1 MKQID
6 KTIKTLE
13 FDKIR
18 ELLAGCALTAGAK
31 ELARTLEP
39 SSSEHR
45 VRETQN
51 RTADAKYLIGI
62 KGHPSFGLVKDPEEC
77 CDRADKGAV
86 LSPGELLDI
95 ANLLRTTRGLIDYI
109 KTDKRK
115 DTVLDEIFMRLI
127 ANKFLEDKITRSII
141 AEDMIADEASPELSD
156 IRRKIKQTNSKIRE
170 SLQSYISGPKYSKFL
185 RENIVTMRDGR
196 YVIPVKSEYRN
207 EIKGLIHDTSTT
219 GATVFVEP
227 MTVVEA
233 NNELRVLASKEQH
246 EIDRILSDLSA
257 GCASFGR
264 DIVLNYKNITEL
276 AFIFACGELSFKMDA
291 SEPTVRSGGYLR
303 LRRARHPLLDKKTVV
318 PIDVSLGLDYKTLVI
333 TGPNT
338 GGKTVTLKT
347 IGLLSLMVQAGL
359 QVPVESGSEFTVF
372 DDIFVDIGDEQSI
385 EQSLSTFSSH
395 MTNIVSILDGVSDNC
410 LVLADELGSGTDP
423 VEGAA
428 LAVSILDEIRARG
441 AFCAATTH
449 YSELKTYALD
459 TEGVCNA
466 SCEFDVNTLRPT
478 YRLIIGTPGKSNAF
492 EISEK
497 LGMPD
502 KIISRARDLISK
514 ENRQFESVISNL
526 ESSRIEMEKETT
538 AAKEEREAFEKYKR
552 ETEREIKRLLA
563 EAKVEK
569 QKASEKAASMVEA
582 ARASSEFVFAE
593 LDRVRKKKESENLAK
608 ELEDARRSVKTHL
621 KTSSVK
627 FDPVET
633 IKNDKYVL
641 PRALKVGDE
650 VLLVSIGAH
659 GTVLALPDKDG
670 NVEVKAGLIKTRV
683 KLKDLQLVNEEAT
696 VVSADKK
703 KMPVSG
709 YRAVVNRDFKSEIDV
724 RGENGEDAWILVD
737 KYIDEAKLAGFEN
750 IRVIHGKGTG
760 ALRSALWKF
769 FKADKR
775 VISFRAGEYG
785 EGDTGVTVVQIK

>member
-18 ELLAGCALTAGAK
+18 ELLAACALTEGAK

-45 VRETQN
+45 VKETQG
-51 RTADAKYLIGI
+51 RTADAKYLIGV
-62 KGHPSFGLVKDPEEC
+62 KGHPSFGLVKDPEEY

-95 ANLLRTTRGLIDYI
+95 ANLLRTSRGLIDYI

-115 DTVLDEIFMRLI
+115 DTVLDEIFMRLT

-170 SLQSYISGPKYSKFL
+170 SLQNYISGPKYSKFL

-233 NNELRVLASKEQH
+233 NNDLRVLAAKEQH

-257 GCASFGR
+257 GCASFGK
-264 DIVLNYKNITEL
+264 DIILNYKNITEL

-291 SEPTVRSGGYLR
+291 SEPIVRRGGYLR

-359 QVPVESGSEFTVF
+359 QVPVEAGSEFTVF
-372 DDIFVDIGDEQSI
+372 DDVFVDIGDEQSI

-395 MTNIVSILDGVSDNC
+395 MTNIVSILGGVSDNC
-410 LVLADELGSGTDP
+410 LVLVDELGSGTDP

-428 LAVSILDEIRARG
+428 LAVSILDEIRAKG

-459 TEGVCNA
+459 TDGVCNA

-497 LGMPD
+497 LGMPES
-502 KIISRARDLISK
+502 IVERARELISK

-552 ETEREIKRLLA
+552 DTEREIKRLLA
-563 EAKVEK
+563 EAKAEK
-569 QKASEKAASMVEA
+569 EKAHEKAAGMVEA

-593 LDRVRKKKESENLAK
+593 LDRVRKKKESEDLAK
-608 ELEDARRSVKTHL
+608 ELENARRSVKTHL
-621 KTSSVK
+621 KNSSVR
-627 FDPVET
+627 FDPVEK
-633 IKNDKYVL
+633 INNEKYVL
-641 PRALKVGDE
+641 PRSLKVGDE
-650 VLLVSIGAH
+650 VLIVSIGAH
-659 GTVLALPDKDG
+659 GTVLSLPDKDG

-683 KLKDLQLVNEEAT
+683 KLKDLQLVNEEPT
-696 VVSADKK
+696 VVSADK
-703 KMPVSG
+703 
-709 YRAVVNRDFKSEIDV
+709 
-724 RGENGEDAWILVD
+724 
-737 KYIDEAKLAGFEN
+737 
-750 IRVIHGKGTG
+750 
-760 ALRSALWKF
+760 
-769 FKADKR
+769 
-775 VISFRAGEYG
+775 
-785 EGDTGVTVVQIK
+785 